1 MLLISLNLGHRYHMA
16 RKEKGIDKVI
26 TNMKIQ
32 NPMTVSLYP
41 RIDFSVLLN
50 TL

>member
-1 MLLISLNLGHRYHMA
+1 MA
-16 RKEKGIDKVI
+16 RKEKGINKVI
-26 TNMKIQ
+26 TNIKIQ
-32 NPMTVSLYP
+32 NPMIVSFYP